1 MRKHRALLTTAAMIC
16 VASFLIAADAPTSQ
30 PTKTVTASGL
40 TIIEAGQ
47 DDISSI
53 STATAKVGD
62 DVWVDYTG
70 KLTDGTKF
78 DSSADHPDDAIV
90 FVIGHHKVI
99 PGWEEGIVGMKVG
112 QKRQLIIPPTL
123 AYGANANGPIP
134 ANSTLVFDVQLV
146 ALKKGS

>member
-90 FVIGHHKVI
+90 FVIGHHKVRHHLKMA
-99 PGWEEGIVGMKVG
+99 P
-112 QKRQLIIPPTL
+112 RQRLCHRRTREVHSFAARTRI
-123 AYGANANGPIP
+123 ANR
-134 ANSTLVFDVQLV
+134 
-146 ALKKGS
+146 